1 MLYLCHL
8 EIMIDTPQDSQDS
21 HLSGDVRI
29 DHPLQGA
36 QPHGARME
44 RLVPQKKNAGSQT
57 PGTPGGSI

>member
-1 MLYLCHL
+1 
-8 EIMIDTPQDSQDS
+8 MIDTPQDSQDS